1 MRSDDPVIRFERVTY
16 TVGDRPIEHSMY
28 YARAENYQFSFAV
41 KGKLSIANSL
51 REAQ

>member
-1 MRSDDPVIRFERVTY
+1 MRSGDPVIMFERVTY

-28 YARAENYQFSFAV
+28 YAQNYQFSFAV